1 MANLPKPVYWNN
13 ADPFI
18 LRDGS
23 DYYFIASVPNMTG

>member
-1 MANLPKPVYWNN
+1 MANWPNLFIEQR

-23 DYYFIASVPNMTG
+23 DYYYCLRTGI